1 MDIWDIEN
9 KFYWYSDLQ
18 RVQKSIAQYEIYKKI
33 INIPG
38 AFFELGVYKGCSFIR
53 FATYRNMLENNFSR
67 KFYGFDTFGK
77 FPLDEIKSSEDE
89 VFVEQFIKGGG
100 DSIPVEELKNILDKK
115 KIENYELLKGNIFN
129 SLPNFLKNNKEIKIA
144 LLHLDMDTYEPTS
157 FALSLLSER
166 MVKGGVIVV
175 DDYNSV
181 FGATKALDEHC
192 DKHDLKIKKF
202 SYYNVPAYV
211 DV

>member
-9 KFYWYSDLQ
+9 HFYWYSDLQ
-18 RVQKSIAQYEIYKKI
+18 RVQKSISQYEIYKKI
-33 INIPG
+33 TNIPG
-38 AFFELGVYKGCSFIR
+38 ALFELGVYKGCSLIR

-67 KFYGFDTFGK
+67 KIYGFDSFGK
-77 FPLDEIKSSEDE
+77 FPLGEVKLSEDE
-89 VFVEQFIKGGG
+89 EFVKKFVGGGG
-100 DSIPVEELKNILDKK
+100 DSISIEELKNILNKK
-115 KIENYELLKGNIFN
+115 KIENYELVKGNIFE
-129 SLPNFLKNNKEIKIA
+129 SLPEFLDKNKEIKIS

-181 FGATKALDEHC
+181 FGATKAVDEYC
-192 DKHDLKIKKF
+192 NKYDFKIKKF
-202 SYYNVPAYV
+202 SYYNVPAYI